1 MKRTPRSICILA
13 VAVGACARTPTTTPR
28 IPALE
33 YSRALGRPTA
43 EVAEEP
49 RARIQLAETAGGTVE
64 GLLPTVGAS
73 SEPAV
78 LSGSVGWEG
87 SDRAIEPPPYRG
99 PLRDG
104 EPSANPSLWREDEGA
119 TSIFHDFRAFQPMDL
134 VTVLVTEI
142 TEGRKQAD
150 TRVNSQSRI
159 TAAISAFLGLEK
171 SVPKAN
177 PEIDPTA
184 LLSASTQ
191 TQVEGRGETLRR
203 GQLRGTISCMVQEV
217 LPSGILRVQGEK
229 IISVND
235 EEQIMVLSG
244 LVRPRDVN
252 SRNEVDSSKIAN
264 MRIDYYGKGTVGVI
278 QSPGWLL
285 QVLMKLWPF

>member
-1 MKRTPRSICILA
+1 MTRKYSGIGILALILGACSRTPI
-13 VAVGACARTPTTTPR
+13 TPPR
-28 IPALE
+28 VPALE
-33 YSRALGRPTA
+33 YSKALGRPVVGLT
-43 EVAEEP
+43 EEP
-49 RARIQLAETAGGTVE
+49 RARIQFAEV
-64 GLLPTVGAS
+64 AS
-73 SEPAV
+73 NPAV
-78 LSGSVGWEG
+78 EVIPTEAATMETTILSSSGEAEG
-87 SDRAIEPPPYRG
+87 VARVIEPPPYRG

-104 EPSANPSLWREDEGA
+104 ESSSNPSLWRDGEGA

-134 VTVLVTEI
+134 VTVLVTEV

-150 TRVNSQSRI
+150 TTVKSQSSI
-159 TAAISAFLGLEK
+159 TGAISALLGLEK

-184 LLSASTQ
+184 LLDASTQ
-191 TQVEGRGETLRR
+191 TQIKGQGETLRR

-252 SRNEVDSSKIAN
+252 SRNEVDSAKIAN
-264 MRIDYYGKGTVGVI
+264 MRIDYYGKGTIGII
-278 QSPGWLL
+278 QSPGWLMEIV
-285 QVLMKLWPF
+285 QKLWPF